1 MKTTLN
7 IDDALVR
14 DAKAFAARQ
23 GKSLTRLVEEGLRMR
38 VNARGATDRAA
49 RKLRLP
55 VSPCRGGL
63 LPGVNP
69 ASNAS
74 MMDAADRG

>member
-49 RKLRLP
+49 RKPRLP

-63 LPGVNP
+63 LPGINP

>member
-14 DAKAFAARQ
+14 DAKAFATRQ
-23 GKSLTRLVEEGLRMR
+23 RKSLTWLIEEGLRVR
-38 VNARGATDRAA
+38 INARAVTGRAA
-49 RKLRLP
+49 RKPRLP

-63 LPGVNP
+63 LPGINP